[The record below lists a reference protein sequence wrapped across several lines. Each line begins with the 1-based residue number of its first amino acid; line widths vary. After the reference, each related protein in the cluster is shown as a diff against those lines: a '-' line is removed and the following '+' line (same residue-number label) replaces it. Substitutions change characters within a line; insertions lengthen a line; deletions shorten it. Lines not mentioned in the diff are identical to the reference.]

1 MKKYK
6 KIIIIVNL
14 ILLLVYFNHSLTTKE
29 TILKDG
35 KLLLLQ
41 LAPVD
46 PRSLMQGDY
55 MTLRYK
61 ISENFRNF
69 DNPRIVVDS
78 LGNVSN
84 SVDNQNI
91 DAKNLP
97 RRGYCVVRIDTGVA
111 NSVRF
116 QAKATPLNKDEYL
129 IKYTSPNR
137 WNVNIGAE
145 SFFFQEG
152 QGAKY
157 EKAKFGGVKI
167 DKEGNSLLIGLYD
180 EKLRKIN

>member
-6 KIIIIVNL
+6 WILILLNL
-14 ILLLVYFNHSLTTKE
+14 MLLLVYFNHSVVKKE
-29 TILKDG
+29 ELLKDG
-35 KLLLLQ
+35 QLVLLE

-61 ISENFRNF
+61 ISEN
-69 DNPRIVVDS
+69 IHS
-78 LGNVSN
+78 E
-84 SVDNQNI
+84 NI
-91 DAKNLP
+91 PK
-97 RRGYCVVRIDTGVA
+97 RGYCVVFLDSSGIA
-111 NSVRF
+111 HKIRF
-116 QAKATPLNKDEYL
+116 QKDLIPLNEGEYL
-129 IKYTSPNR
+129 IEYTSPDS

-152 QGAKY
+152 KAEHY

-167 DKEGNSLLIGLYD
+167 DKNGNSLLIGLYN
-180 EKLRKIN
+180 EQLQKIE